1 MLLMKESVK
10 QGGDNTAYKLKCVH
24 CKMHVRAKILLLSVM
39 DGGTEPFTG
48 RLLQAGVDVELEA
61 AAAPW
66 LTWWGWSEC
75 RRAKSGKPTAGVG
88 LSCLLQGSAHPFL
101 LHMNVTNGKNRL
113 QDTV

>member
-10 QGGDNTAYKLKCVH
+10 QGGDNTAYKPKCVH

-48 RLLQAGVDVELEA
+48 TLLQAGVDVELEA

-66 LTWWGWSEC
+66 LTGWGGGLNAGEQRAANQRQELDC
-75 RRAKSGKPTAGVG
+75 RVSCRAQHIPSSST
-88 LSCLLQGSAHPFL
+88 
-101 LHMNVTNGKNRL
+101 
-113 QDTV
+113 